1 MVSLLL
7 RSSLAKAPQSVRL
20 EMNQVESQ
28 IFSSYSIRFNLP
40 VVLGQTCSER
50 RSFAAVSGV

>member
-7 RSSLAKAPQSVRL
+7 RSSLGKAPQSVRL
-20 EMNQVESQ
+20 EMNQLKSH
-28 IFSSYSIRFNLP
+28 FNMP
-40 VVLGQTCSER
+40 VVLGQTCSEH